1 MAGTKGNDTSAF
13 AEEGNV
19 IEGGGDNAIL
29 RGGPS
34 EDRIVI
40 VADGQWNQNTT
51 VIGGSGGQDH
61 DILDLSELLQN
72 GWLISYEVQNPD
84 FDGNGYSGQIGL
96 SNAETGEYANI
107 NYDNIEEFVVCF
119 TPGSGVATVAGI
131 KPVET
136 LRPGDRVITRDNGIQ
151 EIAWVA
157 SKDLSSQ
164 ELYRQSEL
172 APILIRK
179 EALGRNSPVRDMLV
193 SPQHRVLIRS
203 DLALIYFEER
213 EVLVAAKDLV
223 GWPGVSRAY
232 SGAIRYIHFMCQHHE
247 IVLSDG
253 IWTESF
259 QPGAFSLAGLEVG
272 ARKEIFTL
280 FPELQQMTGLD
291 SYRAARMSLKSYEAQ
306 LLRAS

>member
-1 MAGTKGNDTSAF
+1 
-13 AEEGNV
+13 
-19 IEGGGDNAIL
+19 
-29 RGGPS
+29 
-34 EDRIVI
+34 
-40 VADGQWNQNTT
+40 
-51 VIGGSGGQDH
+51 
-61 DILDLSELLQN
+61 
-72 GWLISYEVQNPD
+72 
-84 FDGNGYSGQIGL
+84 
-96 SNAETGEYANI
+96 
-107 NYDNIEEFVVCF
+107 
-119 TPGSGVATVAGI
+119 
-131 KPVET
+131 
-136 LRPGDRVITRDNGIQ
+136 
-151 EIAWVA
+151 
-157 SKDLSSQ
+157 
-164 ELYRQSEL
+164 
-172 APILIRK
+172 
-179 EALGRNSPVRDMLV
+179 MLV

-291 SYRAARMSLKSYEAQ
+291 SYRAARISLKSYEAQ
-306 LLRAS
+306 LLRAN